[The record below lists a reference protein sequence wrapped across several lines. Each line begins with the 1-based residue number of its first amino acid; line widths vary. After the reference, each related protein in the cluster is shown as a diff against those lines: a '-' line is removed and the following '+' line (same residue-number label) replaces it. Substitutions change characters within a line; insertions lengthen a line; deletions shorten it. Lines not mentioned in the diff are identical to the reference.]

1 MEALTLKN
9 LIINSRNNFGERKAL
24 SFYDSE
30 GYTYN
35 QLHSEILKLALRL
48 HNLGIKKGDKL
59 AILSANCPN
68 WGVSYLATTYL
79 GAVSV
84 PILNDFSKKEIGNI
98 LEHSETKVLFIS

>member
-35 QLHSEILKLALRL
+35 QLYSEVLKLALKL
-48 HNLGIKKGDKL
+48 HDLGIRKGDKV
-59 AILSANCPN
+59 AILMTEREYKRRELIRQGKLITMPEE
-68 WGVSYLATTYL
+68 YLEEAKVKA
-79 GAVSV
+79 GA
-84 PILNDFSKKEIGNI
+84 K
-98 LEHSETKVLFIS
+98 